1 VPKLPLAIGLVLLHA
16 AMLARAQTEAQA
28 DIQNSADSPHVQP
41 GQAAPSALAG
51 PQVAPDAPRTLV
63 VYEYGGG
70 LQDLG
75 LPPPE
80 AALEL
85 LDLDEPTSERLAHV
99 LAQRAM
105 LAEQLIID
113 NFELF
118 SQGETIEASDSKLAK
133 GVFLV
138 QVVRVL
144 KPLIERGPLEDEIR
158 AQLPPQQAAEFDLL
172 LDEYW
177 EAVGKARVEEARAKG
192 EKVGLRRAVRQAR
205 HDQLGKEVELAA
217 ARAIE
222 SERFMVEYLTDGLA
236 LTPRQEARI
245 DRLVRDFGVRT
256 MGAADEKE
264 KEGLFV
270 AVLAFLSERQRELL
284 LERIKGL

>member
-1 VPKLPLAIGLVLLHA
+1 MSKLPLAVGLALLHA
-16 AMLARAQTEAQA
+16 AMLARAQSQPGPDQVTEA
-28 DIQNSADSPHVQP
+28 VQP
-41 GQAAPSALAG
+41 AAQAQSSLAG
-51 PQVAPDAPRTLV
+51 PQVATEEARTLV

-85 LDLDEPTSERLAHV
+85 LALDERARERVAHV
-99 LAQRAM
+99 LAERAM
-105 LAEQLIID
+105 LAERLIID

-118 SQGETIEASDSKLAK
+118 SQGETVEASESKLGKAL
-133 GVFLV
+133 FFV
-138 QVVRVL
+138 QVLRVL
-144 KPLIERGPLEDEIR
+144 EPLIERGPLEDEIR
-158 AQLPPQQAAEFDLL
+158 AQLPADQAAAFDRL

-192 EKVGLRRAVRQAR
+192 EKIGLRRAVREAR
-205 HDQLGKEVELAA
+205 RDQLGKEIELAA

-222 SERFMVEYLTDGLA
+222 SERFAVDYLTRGLD
-236 LTPRQEARI
+236 LTPEQQARI
-245 DRLVRDFGVRT
+245 DRLVRDFGART
-256 MGAADEKE
+256 MGAPDEKA
-264 KEGLFV
+264 KEGLFA
-270 AVLAFLSERQRELL
+270 AVLAFLDERQRDLL